1 MTSSETVQK
10 IKLFREFFSGLTDAY
25 GTRDPDTGRCWQ
37 VKEPV
42 TDKTVLDHLK
52 GLRPY
57 GVYLLTGSH
66 IRAIAADFDDPDPFP
81 PVEFVNDANHYGLS
95 AYIETSKRKGFHVW
109 IFFDPNGVE
118 ASKARVIVRRILEE
132 IDCPQTEIFPK
143 QDCPEGLESYGNFIF
158 TPLFGRLVSK
168 GKTVFID
175 PYTLKPYKDQ
185 WEFLKTVKRAA
196 EPLLDE
202 IIELNALEVP
212 RTHTPEPQ
220 RESTPETRFSL
231 PPCART
237 MLKDGVSLYQR
248 VSCFR
253 LAVHLKRLG
262 LPRDVAASAL
272 KAWAQKNRPS
282 AGKRIIT
289 DGEIL
294 EQITYAFARN
304 YRTYGCE
311 SEAVKPFCHPR
322 CPVRRRSGK

>member
-1 MTSSETVQK
+1 M
-10 IKLFREFFSGLTDAY
+10 
-25 GTRDPDTGRCWQ
+25 
-37 VKEPV
+37 
-42 TDKTVLDHLK
+42 
-52 GLRPY
+52 
-57 GVYLLTGSH
+57 
-66 IRAIAADFDDPDPFP
+66 
-81 PVEFVNDANHYGLS
+81 
-95 AYIETSKRKGFHVW
+95 
-109 IFFDPNGVE
+109 
-118 ASKARVIVRRILEE
+118 VIVKRILEE

-196 EPLLDE
+196 EPLLDK

-212 RTHTPEPQ
+212 KTHALCSQPQ
-220 RESTPETRFSL
+220 SGSDQLLDTRFSL

-237 MLKDGVSLYQR
+237 MLQDGVSQYQR

-262 LPRDVAASAL
+262 LPQDVAASAL

-289 DGEIL
+289 DSEIL
-294 EQITYAFARN
+294 EQISYAFGRN

-311 SEAVKPFCHPR
+311 NEAVKPFCDPR
-322 CPVRRRSGK
+322 CPVRRRSGKEMTR

>member
-1 MTSSETVQK
+1 MPPEVLKLEAWEFNNKGLSLDNLRASLTRPLPPTKRLSRSTRSMQWPTPIWGMSSR
-10 IKLFREFFSGLTDAY
+10 IY
-25 GTRDPDTGRCWQ
+25 GTVC
-37 VKEPV
+37 
-42 TDKTVLDHLK
+42 TV
-52 GLRPY
+52 
-57 GVYLLTGSH
+57 
-66 IRAIAADFDDPDPFP
+66 
-81 PVEFVNDANHYGLS
+81 
-95 AYIETSKRKGFHVW
+95 
-109 IFFDPNGVE
+109 
-118 ASKARVIVRRILEE
+118 VIVKRILEE

-168 GKTVFID
+168 GKTVFVD

-212 RTHTPEPQ
+212 RTHTPQPQ
-220 RESTPETRFSL
+220 GESTPETRFSL
-231 PPCART
+231 PSCART
-237 MLKDGVSLYQR
+237 MLQDGVSQYQR

-262 LPRDVAASAL
+262 LPQDVAASAL